1 MPALKNCENC
11 GDYFIASEGIY
22 SSRFRIGLC
31 NHCIDGS
38 VLCKAIKEL
47 LPTPDPDTGLV
58 RCGCGSKAEYMH
70 SYPFCNGGLWGVYCA
85 DDKMLGCYVH
95 SDMTADDRGSGANVG
110 MCRTKEE
117 ARKNW
122 NRAMGVKGADE

>member
-1 MPALKNCENC
+1 MTREQA
-11 GDYFIASEGIY
+11 IY
-22 SSRFRIGLC
+22 EF
-31 NHCIDGS
+31 N
-38 VLCKAIKEL
+38 KEL
-47 LPTPDPDTGLV
+47 NRPYPSTTTATHESTRLESAMIYAINALSEPVLDENGLA

-110 MCRTKEE
+110 MCQTKEE

-122 NRAMGVKGADE
+122 NRAMGVKEAESE